1 MTKIKG
7 CYCRLATAEL
17 TEVFSTS
24 LRSIDALEIVEFI
37 IETDDSEIRIGQSVG
52 TPAITGDTIEA
63 IQKDLIHLIA
73 PALVG
78 KELVSAKQMYA
89 NFVEPLTAVSSAKA
103 AADLALSNFEKEAQV
118 ATDVTVPIA
127 TLEQLPI
134 ILERRLAAGFSAFK
148 VKLSDE
154 ALSMLISKVS
164 LIRTVIG
171 AGAVIRI
178 DPNQAWSVEQAI
190 IFARAAVPFN
200 IDYLEQPVRA
210 SNREGLAEIKRN
222 CDIPIMADESC
233 FTLRDLREL
242 ERLNAVD
249 LINVKILKSGGFTP
263 AHELAIAAQEAG
275 FKVSIGS
282 MMESAASVYAA
293 VVLAAE
299 IAPES
304 IHDLDAGWWLK
315 ESSLEYS
322 RGRVRLKQ

>member
-78 KELVSAKQMYA
+78 KKFTEAKHM
-89 NFVEPLTAVSSAKA
+89 FEEFIEPLTAVASAKA
-103 AADLALSNFEKEAQV
+103 AADLAFYSFPTSADV
-118 ATDVTVPIA
+118 ATDVTIPLAKLDDLQDIVSRR
-127 TLEQLPI
+127 I
-134 ILERRLAAGFSAFK
+134 IAGFSAFK
-148 VKLSDE
+148 VKLGDE
-154 ALSMLISKVS
+154 ELNTLIQKVA
-164 LIRTVIG
+164 LIRELVGG
-171 AGAVIRI
+171 ASVIRI